1 MAKRSDI
8 SRDDRIGIDE
18 LEVIE
23 EKIEEEKYNEF
34 LEVEKK
40 EIDQIIET
48 LEDEQGNETKEEKLT
63 VSKEPDRVWIR
74 LNYPS
79 NVKMAGQS
87 GERYVFPGISSE
99 VKVRAEDVE
108 QLLAIRRGGCC
119 GAVPSFMFELVK

>member
-1 MAKRSDI
+1 MEKRSDI

-23 EKIEEEKYNEF
+23 EKIEQPEA
-34 LEVEKK
+34 K
-40 EIDQIIET
+40 EI
-48 LEDEQGNETKEEKLT
+48 KEEKLT
-63 VSKEPDRVWIR
+63 VSKEPDRVLVR

-87 GERYVFPGISSE
+87 GERYVFPGIGSE
-99 VKVRAEDVE
+99 VKVRVEDVE

>member
-1 MAKRSDI
+1 MEKRSDI

-23 EKIEEEKYNEF
+23 EKIEEPKA
-34 LEVEKK
+34 K
-40 EIDQIIET
+40 EI
-48 LEDEQGNETKEEKLT
+48 KEEKLT
-63 VSKEPDRVWIR
+63 VSKEPDRVWVR

-87 GERYVFPGISSE
+87 GERYVFPGIGSE
-99 VKVRAEDVE
+99 VKVRVEDVE

>member
-23 EKIEEEKYNEF
+23 KKIEQPEA
-34 LEVEKK
+34 
-40 EIDQIIET
+40 
-48 LEDEQGNETKEEKLT
+48 EDVKEENLT